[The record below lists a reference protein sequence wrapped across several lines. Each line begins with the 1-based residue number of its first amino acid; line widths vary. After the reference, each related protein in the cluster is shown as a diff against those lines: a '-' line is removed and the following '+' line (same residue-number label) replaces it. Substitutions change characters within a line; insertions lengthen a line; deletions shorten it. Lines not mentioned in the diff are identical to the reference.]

1 MPRTVPMPGR
11 LNSQLNRLIKLQ
23 QGHEAQR
30 EDIVR
35 RAEADGREDLTA
47 RETTEFRLLTRQIDD
62 ISGRIEDM
70 QGEVARSGRGGDREA
85 AAVRRSTAGVT
96 GSRGDGSP
104 ALEEREGW
112 AWGHAPRLDFSV
124 EQLRAAHEQMRA
136 GGSVRMEQE
145 QRLFSSADSLLPAT
159 LYPWVIGQI
168 HEPRLL
174 DRIPTQ
180 LVEAP
185 SIEYIVHQSTTGSP
199 GIVAEGALKPEVV
212 MNYVQQTA
220 VLQKIA
226 GHVGVSYEIIDD
238 FSNFLQYTQTELYRE
253 IIDAENVNLISG
265 PGGAGQVD
273 GFLSTSGT
281 LTHVAGQAS
290 TGFTPLDDVEIAI
303 AQLRAGPA
311 LADPDLFIVHPD
323 SWSNMRRTKDTLGR
337 YLLSADPALGEANS
351 LWGVS
356 VLQTTQIT
364 PGTGILLDSSK
375 FGRAIVR
382 GPIVVFIGF
391 ANDDFTRNIRRF
403 VSEERVQLAVNRPS
417 AVNVITGLP
426 TTP

>member
-1 MPRTVPMPGR
+1 MPRTVPVPGR
-11 LNSQLNRLIKLQ
+11 NQRQISRLVQLK

-30 EDIVR
+30 EGIVR
-35 RAEADGREDLTA
+35 RAEADGREELSIV
-47 RETTEFRLLTRQIDD
+47 ETREFRALTRSIDD
-62 ISGRIEDM
+62 IDGRLEELR
-70 QGEVARSGRGGDREA
+70 GEHARSGRGDREA
-85 AAVRRSTAGVT
+85 REVRRVTAGVT
-96 GSRGDGSP
+96 GGSGGDGTP
-104 ALEEREGW
+104 QLEEREGW
-112 AWGHAPRLDFSV
+112 AWGHAPALHFDT
-124 EQLRAAHEQMRA
+124 EQLREAHTQMKQ
-136 GGSVRMEQE
+136 GGNVRME

-417 AVNVITGLP
+417 AVNIITGLP